1 MTKFPTESR
10 MPGNTT
16 DFFSAPR
23 LADVVGT
30 PQLADL
36 TKVVTALT
44 SDEDLDQDAPERVA
58 TIIATVFRAFECYDL
73 LSLKYLPDLLIKFSS
88 GLYTISLSSRYEA
101 DPLVRYH
108 AKATDE
114 GSSGRGTMHRSA
126 CGQTRHANRAIEE
139 LLESLC
145 GVDEREFSKRMS
157 DLQMLDVR
165 DMPSISCEHVDGLED
180 TRGIAA
186 IFVAWT
192 GSRLTR
198 SRYVLRRLLEEP
210 WAVRASPEHGGR
222 WVSALKKRVERARKF
237 RSLTSALPV
246 SVLFVVPHI
255 CVTRLDKIGLKQL
268 ALLPSAVVAHGDSLA
283 ALLALIA
290 RTDEAV
296 LQGLVALSGKGGDEE
311 ERASSCMEE

>member
-1 MTKFPTESR
+1 MQRRR
-10 MPGNTT
+10 M
-16 DFFSAPR
+16 
-23 LADVVGT
+23 
-30 PQLADL
+30 
-36 TKVVTALT
+36 KVVQEGERCIGQPADRRDTPIEQSRNCSNRCAESTKGNSRNACPTSRCWTFATCPASLASTSMDWKTLVALQQY
-44 SDEDLDQDAPERVA
+44 SLPGPARGCRPCAVHPNELRLLD
-58 TIIATVFRAFECYDL
+58 
-73 LSLKYLPDLLIKFSS
+73 S
-88 GLYTISLSSRYEA
+88 G
-101 DPLVRYH
+101 
-108 AKATDE
+108 
-114 GSSGRGTMHRSA
+114 
-126 CGQTRHANRAIEE
+126 CGLRQ
-139 LLESLC
+139 
-145 GVDEREFSKRMS
+145 
-157 DLQMLDVR
+157 VR
-165 DMPSISCEHVDGLED
+165 DSVTQGVNFNDD
-180 TRGIAA
+180 R
-186 IFVAWT
+186 
-192 GSRLTR
+192 TR